1 MQRFHERSRRAVRR
15 ELQVWLIGSLGFHLA
30 GALLTVGAAVSL
42 GLGGYLF
49 LSGAIT
55 LGSVYL
61 IFAYT
66 QLLNRP
72 LEQIS
77 RQLQD
82 LQQAGAGLRRIQQL
96 LAQKSALVDGIIDLP
111 SGPLRVQLEDVSFGY
126 VADEPVI
133 RQLAFTLEPGTV
145 LGVLGRTGIGK
156 STLAKLLVRVHD
168 PQVGRI
174 CLGGVDVRHA
184 RRDSLRRCVGLVTQ
198 EIQIFHASVRDN
210 LSLFDPTLSDA
221 RMLDVLHE
229 LGLDDWLGRLPSGLD
244 TRLEPTSAGMS
255 AGEAQ
260 LLAFARVFLRNPGLV
275 ILAEASS
282 RLDPG
287 TERLLERAVD
297 GLLAERTAIL
307 IAHRLSTLERADD
320 IAIVEDG
327 RIVEHGPR
335 AMLAADSRSRFRA
348 LLDGRTSVPLLE
360 LATSGGMYVG

>member
-30 GALLTVGAAVSL
+30 GAVLTVGAAVSL

-96 LAQKSALVDGIIDLP
+96 LAQKSALVDGIIELP

-260 LLAFARVFLRNPGLV
+260 LLAFARVFLRDPGLV
-275 ILAEASS
+275 ILDEASS
-282 RLDPG
+282 RLDPA
-287 TERLLERAVD
+287 TERRIEAAIDRLFE
-297 GLLAERTAIL
+297 GRTGIV
-307 IAHRLSTLERADD
+307 IAHRLATIERVDQILILGQDGILEW
-320 IAIVEDG
+320 
-327 RIVEHGPR
+327 GPR
-335 AMLAADSRSRFRA
+335 EALARAPSSAFAA
-348 LLDGRTSVPLLE
+348 LLRTGAEELL
-360 LATSGGMYVG
+360 A